1 MKQQTPPSASASSS
15 AAAQQS
21 PDEEELLLLLQR
33 KIGLVTE
40 GFTSKSSEL
49 ILSDRSRLSTEN
61 ALTVCNYLLDMKR
74 EINPKPTYVKS
85 TIQFLSELSR
95 HVGIEKKF
103 VDIIME
109 SGGSKDNN
117 NNNNNAV
124 LQYLD
129 TCRKSENDDPLHRW
143 IGTFYG

>member
-1 MKQQTPPSASASSS
+1 MKQQTPPSASS

-21 PDEEELLLLLQR
+21 PDEELLLLLQQ

-40 GFTSKSSEL
+40 GFTSKSSEF
-49 ILSDRSRLSTEN
+49 ILSDRNRLSAEN
-61 ALTVCNYLLDMKR
+61 ALTVYNYLLDMKR

-95 HVGIEKKF
+95 HVGIVKKF
-103 VDIIME
+103 VDIIE
-109 SGGSKDNN
+109 SVSKDNN
-117 NNNNNAV
+117 VV

-129 TCRKSENDDPLHRW
+129 TCRKSAW
-143 IGTFYG
+143 